1 MIDKEHEEKYSL
13 SNEEKRNHLKQS
25 ILEMLEEDPLMKYG
39 EDDEVIYEIDDIK
52 VYGGFSYGIRS
63 IDHNVLKDKYI
74 DWEEILSFG
83 TVVVPEDQT
92 YISNEKIDHYENLG
106 FNQLPLD
113 NNHIIK
119 KTNREEF
126 ELER

>member
-1 MIDKEHEEKYSL
+1 MVDK
-13 SNEEKRNHLKQS
+13 
-25 ILEMLEEDPLMKYG
+25 
-39 EDDEVIYEIDDIK
+39 
-52 VYGGFSYGIRS
+52 
-63 IDHNVLKDKYI
+63 
-74 DWEEILSFG
+74 
-83 TVVVPEDQT
+83 
-92 YISNEKIDHYENLG
+92 EKIDHYENLG